1 MENMKAQIPG
11 ENIYFYPDII
21 VTREPQTDENRYAQ
35 LQSELIAGVTSE
47 TTRTKDMIDK
57 LLQYQKFPS

>member
-1 MENMKAQIPG
+1 MTVKIPA

-21 VTREPQTDENRYAQ
+21 VTHELQTDENRYAQ
-35 LQSELIAGVTSE
+35 FNPELIAEVTE

-57 LLQYQKFPS
+57 LIQYQKFPL